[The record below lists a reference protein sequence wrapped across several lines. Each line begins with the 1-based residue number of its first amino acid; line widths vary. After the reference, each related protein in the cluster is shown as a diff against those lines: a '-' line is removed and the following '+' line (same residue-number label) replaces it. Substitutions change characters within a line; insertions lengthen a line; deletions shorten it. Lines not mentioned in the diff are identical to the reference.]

1 MAENENKVN
10 DQHNDAEKR
19 GNKQDDNKMVGQQP
33 AGTTAGDTIAS
44 SRDLGSVGGGSV
56 PEPRNP
62 SMGSG
67 ESPGGMNTPNSTVDS
82 GSTTGRG
89 MPGAEQTTDR
99 GSETLNDIAGGR
111 ANTVDRHAHGNIGGR
126 NPSEPGTS
134 MGDRDSRSGKEDR
147 GESDITDPMTSRHPS
162 KVNQDTSAPANQ
174 DQQS

>member
-1 MAENENKVN
+1 MAENEKKVN
-10 DQHNDAEKR
+10 DQHDDAEKP
-19 GNKQDDNKMVGQQP
+19 GNKQDYNKMVGQQP

-67 ESPGGMNTPNSTVDS
+67 ESPGGMNTSNSTVDS

-89 MPGAEQTTDR
+89 MPGAGQTTDR
-99 GSETLNDIAGGR
+99 GSETTNDMAGGR

-134 MGDRDSRSGKEDR
+134 MGDRDSRSSKEDR
-147 GESDITDPMTSRHPS
+147 GESDISDPMTSRHPS
-162 KVNQDTSAPANQ
+162 KVNRDTSAQANQ
-174 DQQS
+174 DQ